1 MPIVRKSVAII
12 TERIYPFYVGG
23 SEKVMYD
30 YARILSRTYDVTVF
44 TSFDQGRAKQELTNV
59 KFVYPS
65 KKIRKSNNKGNHN
78 LIGIL
83 SFSIETLLN
92 RIEIENFDIVILDS
106 IHYFYPLL
114 LLKLIYLNKL

>member
-1 MPIVRKSVAII
+1 
-12 TERIYPFYVGG
+12 
-23 SEKVMYD
+23 MYD
-30 YARILSRTYDVTVF
+30 YARILSLTNDVTVF
-44 TSFDQGRAKQELTNV
+44 TSFDQGKANQELTNV
-59 KFVYPS
+59 KSVYFS

-92 RIEIENFDIVILDS
+92 RKEIDNFDIVILDS

-114 LLKLIYLNKL
+114 LLKFIKRKNFKIAS